1 MGARKCSVL
10 DGQHLPRL
18 SHRFCSTLEEPR
30 ATDRRKKSRTLR
42 IARAG
47 KKVAKRLFSLRL
59 LLDPAPFAM
68 KTRDLDGPTLSRV
81 VELQRRFQ
89 EAQIQNEV
97 IEFSDREQIAII
109 FERINRAGVP
119 LDTFQLLTAWTWSN
133 EFDLNERVEN
143 LGAEVEPYGF
153 SRIGLSRI
161 C

>member
-1 MGARKCSVL
+1 
-10 DGQHLPRL
+10 
-18 SHRFCSTLEEPR
+18 
-30 ATDRRKKSRTLR
+30 
-42 IARAG
+42 
-47 KKVAKRLFSLRL
+47 
-59 LLDPAPFAM
+59 M